1 MDAPWDNVLAEFA
14 SMVDAVQCS
23 VEIQQ
28 VLRAENAMLPE
39 NRGVEFRIEINLG
52 DVIGEG
58 EQSSIFKVVKKT
70 SW

>member
-1 MDAPWDNVLAEFA
+1 VDAPWDNVLAEFA